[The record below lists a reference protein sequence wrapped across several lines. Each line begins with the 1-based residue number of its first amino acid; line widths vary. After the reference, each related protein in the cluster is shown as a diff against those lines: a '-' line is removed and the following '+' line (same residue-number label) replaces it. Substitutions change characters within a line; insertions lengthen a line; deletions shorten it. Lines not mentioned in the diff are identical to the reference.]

1 MKVQGLLHREVGT
14 EQSWVGSAACVP
26 VFPFSSR
33 FSYVLSPAFLL
44 ETAALVP
51 EQLYFA
57 EPCRALFLS
66 QITRLNEAAWR
77 CCAHVAGRRDSKE
90 PAGSRLLPSLF
101 GDNL

>member
-1 MKVQGLLHREVGT
+1 MKVQGLLRGEVGT

-44 ETAALVP
+44 ETAVLMP
-51 EQLYFA
+51 EQLCFA

-66 QITRLNEAAWR
+66 QFIWLSEVLCPRRRAW
-77 CCAHVAGRRDSKE
+77 DSKE